1 MRNASAADAAA
12 ERLRK
17 ERRDAEGTLKWFSW
31 ETVSWV
37 AINHLVPPILPQ
49 NPALTSPIGCAA
61 ESKLDDSCP
70 MIRVRLSV
78 GTGLAPPGS
87 EETLGRAAQTNK
99 KYRILVLT
107 FRLQRDSQGIG
118 TKSIPFFQE
127 VP

>member
-1 MRNASAADAAA
+1 
-12 ERLRK
+12 
-17 ERRDAEGTLKWFSW
+17 
-31 ETVSWV
+31 
-37 AINHLVPPILPQ
+37 
-49 NPALTSPIGCAA
+49 
-61 ESKLDDSCP
+61 

-78 GTGLAPPGS
+78 ETGLAPPGS
-87 EETLGRAAQTNK
+87 EETLGRAAQMNK